1 MKRSIF
7 ILGGLL
13 VVEVLF
19 TDSAWCHAIGE
30 SNALYVQ
37 TIEGPAVAAFAYLG
51 AKHMVTGIDHIL
63 FLIGVVFYLHRL
75 KDVVLYATLFTIG
88 HSLTLLAGVLGEWQV
103 NSYIVDAVIG
113 GSIVYKA
120 FENMGGFDYLRW
132 GPDPRFAVFA
142 FGLCHGMG
150 LATKLQELHI
160 TQEGLFIN
168 LISFNTGVEFGQIL
182 ALAVVVA
189 LLMWWRRT
197 RQFSRSAFA
206 VNGILMVLGVM
217 LAEFQIAS
225 YLVSQGLVA

>member
-1 MKRSIF
+1 MKRGIF

-13 VVEVLF
+13 VVEALF
-19 TDSAWCHAIGE
+19 TDSAWCHAIGA

-37 TIEGPAVAAFAYLG
+37 TIEGPAVAAFTYLG
-51 AKHMVTGIDHIL
+51 AKHMVTGIDHVL

-103 NSYIVDAVIG
+103 DPYIIDAVIG

-120 FENMGGFDYLRW
+120 FENMEGFGYLRW
-132 GPDPRFAVFA
+132 TPDPRFAVFV

-168 LISFNTGVEFGQIL
+168 LLSFNTGVEFGQIL
-182 ALAVVVA
+182 ALTVVVA
-189 LLMWWRRT
+189 LLAWWRRT
-197 RQFSRSAFA
+197 KQFSRSAFA
-206 VNGILMVLGVM
+206 VNGILMVLGIM

-225 YLVSQGLVA
+225 YLASQGLMA